1 MVNTNKTKS
10 DLRKE
15 YIVYQKNT
23 INKYDKSKEIY
34 MKLVNLENFNK
45 AKVIGI
51 YYSTSNEV
59 DTSLIVNRLLNNK
72 KIVCFPKVEGD
83 VINFYK
89 VNSITDLTNTSIFG
103 IKEPKGDTFTL
114 INPLDIDLIIIPGIA
129 FDKKLNRLGHGKG
142 YYDKYLKK
150 TNAYKIGIC
159 FSSQIC
165 DNLIVDNNDVK
176 MDLIIDEGG
185 IYGNNNA
192 S

>member
-1 MVNTNKTKS
+1 MVNTNKTKN

-15 YIVYQKNT
+15 YIIYQKNT

-34 MKLVNLENFNK
+34 MKLVNLVKFNK

-59 DTSLIVNRLLNNK
+59 DTSLIVNRLLKNK

-83 VINFYK
+83 SINFYK
-89 VNSITDLTNTSIFG
+89 TNTSIFD
-103 IKEPKGDTFTL
+103 IKEPKGDAFTL
-114 INPLDIDLIIIPGIA
+114 INPLEIDLMVIPGVA
-129 FDKKLNRLGHGKG
+129 FDKNLNRLGHGKG

-165 DNLIVDNNDVK
+165 DNLVVDENDVK
-176 MDLIIDEGG
+176 MDLVIDEGG